1 MMQPP
6 NSNPG
11 PPGGWQRAPNPGIAP
26 RDDAATKQQPR
37 TPRGMAEGPEP
48 QHGSHGTPKTTGT
61 SWTKTRA
68 PWTVSRSNGR
78 HAAGSSRRATRSY
91 EAYGSSWNGKPS
103 APSRSPRWFPWTPS
117 SYGPTFPHDP
127 WHGPPVTAVWWA
139 SETPRAP

>member
-11 PPGGWQRAPNPGIAP
+11 PPRGWQRAPNPGMAP

-37 TPRGMAEGPEP
+37 TPGGMAEGPEP
-48 QHGSHGTPKTTGT
+48 RHGSHGTPKTAGT
-61 SWTKTRA
+61 
-68 PWTVSRSNGR
+68 
-78 HAAGSSRRATRSY
+78 SRRATRSY

-103 APSRSPRWFPWTPS
+103 APSWSPRWFPWTPS
-117 SYGPTFPHDP
+117 PYGPTFPHDP
-127 WHGPPVTAVWWA
+127 WHWPPVTAVWWA